1 MHFTYTTMLKV
12 SPFLLFLCK
21 IRQLN
26 TTNLIPVSARKSLQS
41 QVPIILSDNDIEKLA
56 VGIDD
61 TINSILD
68 VFIKTRSES
77 MHVLRAIEPNLRFG
91 TIIRKFINKSKNI
104 PLCQYWNTDKA
115 DKCIHMASRK
125 NIGDTLV
132 RYEMAATNAGNK
144 KSKT

>member
-1 MHFTYTTMLKV
+1 MNPI
-12 SPFLLFLCK
+12 S
-21 IRQLN
+21 
-26 TTNLIPVSARKSLQS
+26 VSARKSFQS

-56 VGIDD
+56 NGMDN

-68 VFIKTRSES
+68 IFIKTRSES

-104 PLCQYWNTDKA
+104 PSCQYWNTDKV
-115 DKCIHMASRK
+115 DKCIHIASRK

-132 RYEMAATNAGNK
+132 RYEMAAINSGNK
-144 KSKT
+144 RSKT